1 MTQSNV
7 SITGLPLSKENE
19 RLTVGRDISFHD
31 RKSELGK
38 MKDLI
43 CLNDF

>member
-19 RLTVGRDISFHD
+19 RLTGGGIYRFMTES
-31 RKSELGK
+31 
-38 MKDLI
+38 
-43 CLNDF
+43 LNLVKLKVKPDMSK